1 MNSIENKNRLFIIS
15 FITFI
20 IIYFSVVFT
29 FFQNYSSIISAIFI
43 FIVALVSYV
52 LYDFKIFE
60 FSTLNKKI
68 IKLVS
73 IGLLIYFSVI
83 YLLGIFTGYGRDVF
97 SSDFFSILKN
107 CFLPFVSVLCLEFF
121 RYNYVSNNKD
131 NKATI
136 YFMTFLIIIF
146 DLILNIYRFDI
157 TMKNIFIYLTVT
169 LLPIVIKNIMLTYLT
184 RKVGYYPCI
193 VYVIPLSLYT
203 FICTYKPMLGNY
215 LTSIC
220 NIVLPSLIFIYSYR
234 YINNFDKDKK
244 NISIVRLII
253 DIVLIIFFTI
263 VVGLISGFFKYQLI
277 GVEKSAISGIDKGDA
292 IMINKKVKYEDYHI
306 DDIVAY
312 KGKNIIVIDKI
323 TRIENNKLYVTEEIN
338 LDKTEKYKEISKDS
352 ILGRYVD
359 FRIGKIAY
367 PTIWF
372 KNLIGGDLNE

>member
-1 MNSIENKNRLFIIS
+1 MSSIENKNRLFIIS
-15 FITFI
+15 FISFI
-20 IIYFSVVFT
+20 ILYFSVVFT
-29 FFQNYSSIISAIFI
+29 FFQGYSSIISAII
-43 FIVALVSYV
+43 ILTIALISYII
-52 LYDFKIFE
+52 YDFKIFE

-68 IKLVS
+68 IKLVAV
-73 IGLLIYFSVI
+73 GLLIYFSVI

-107 CFLPFVSVLCLEFF
+107 SIMPFISVLCLEFF

-131 NKATI
+131 NKSTI

-157 TMKNIFIYLTVT
+157 TAKNIFIYITVT
-169 LLPIVIKNIMLTYLT
+169 MLPIVIKNIMLTYLT
-184 RKVGYYPCI
+184 KKVSYYPCI
-193 VYVIPLSLYT
+193 VYVIPLCLYT
-203 FICTYKPMLGNY
+203 YICTYKPMLGNY

-244 NISIVRLII
+244 NISIVRLVI

-263 VVGLISGFFKYQLI
+263 VIGLISGFFKYYLI
-277 GVEKSAISGIDKGDA
+277 GVEKSTISGINKGDA
-292 IMINKKVKYEDYHI
+292 IMINQKVSYEDYHI

-312 KGKNIIVIDKI
+312 K
-323 TRIENNKLYVTEEIN
+323 ENNKIVIEKITKVENGKIYVTKEIDQ
-338 LDKTEKYKEISKDS
+338 DKKETYKEISKES
-352 ILGRYVD
+352 VLGKYVD

-372 KNLIGGDLNE
+372 KNLVGGDLNE